1 MKEFSSKDE
10 MIEYL
15 NQNCNLFNFYTFKYS
30 IVRMDNQFQYYE
42 IEYLSET
49 LTLIDR
55 EIIKISIF
63 NKVNIC

>member
-15 NQNCNLFNFYTFKYS
+15 NQNCNLFNFYIFKYY

-55 EIIKISIF
+55 EIIKIPIF